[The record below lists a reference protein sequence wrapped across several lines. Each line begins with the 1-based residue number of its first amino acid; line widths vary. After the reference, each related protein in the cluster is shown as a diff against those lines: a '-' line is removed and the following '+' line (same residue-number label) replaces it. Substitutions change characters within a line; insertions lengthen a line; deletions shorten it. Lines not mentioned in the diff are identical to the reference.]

1 MFNQKHTRVALSDC
15 QPCQSFFFCPIF
27 MICLIFQVNVG
38 CGMWPFLPIR
48 NTCLR
53 PLLMAL
59 LSYGLS
65 LMLRSNEPTKRMV
78 IPRPSHVLLS
88 VMVKLAEINIKSKNT
103 KNPFNSR
110 NCDLYLTCYRSKNP
124 SKSCLGINIHGNDLQ
139 TPMKSHFFGIIQA

>member
-1 MFNQKHTRVALSDC
+1 MFFNFWSNFPIFLPYFQFGQFSQFLPPFSIFVKFS
-15 QPCQSFFFCPIF
+15 SFVQFFAPFSIFFCPIF
-27 MICLIFQVNVG
+27 MICLIFQVSVG

-53 PLLMAL
+53 PLLMEL

-88 VMVKLAEINIKSKNT
+88 VMVKLAEINIKSKKVLLSISSYGCTT
-103 KNPFNSR
+103 KSV
-110 NCDLYLTCYRSKNP
+110 
-124 SKSCLGINIHGNDLQ
+124 NIG
-139 TPMKSHFFGIIQA
+139 G